1 MPQDTIT
8 ENVDLV
14 KYKARAEGIRTDY
27 TSLEIRV
34 VGGYLEQKRL
44 HEVRKGVRRQNTK
57 PRLSSVSVTT

>member
-34 VGGYLEQKRL
+34 VGALNMDTRAKGTASRSQSS
-44 HEVRKGVRRQNTK
+44 GVRHVMR
-57 PRLSSVSVTT
+57 